1 MSIESKGLY
10 AVVKDPLIDIE
21 GAISYLELAQECVSP
36 VLEVAPMLAN
46 DNFHRRMKLAL
57 DAINACAEELEQI
70 RVMSEF
76 MKREI

>member
-10 AVVKDPLIDIE
+10 AVVQNPSIDIK
-21 GAISYLELAQECVSP
+21 GAIDYLELAQECVSP

-46 DNFHRRMKLAL
+46 KDFCRRMKLAL

-70 RVMSEF
+70 RIMAEF
-76 MKREI
+76 MKHE